1 MCDCN
6 DCDRINKAW
15 ERKRDRLF
23 DITNLITGDSY
34 HNVPA
39 NQLSETINRLL
50 EGVYGIEDLKITQQV
65 FVKPVW
71 TVVE

>member
-1 MCDCN
+1 MCDCK
-6 DCDRINKAW
+6 DCDQINKAW

-39 NQLSETINRLL
+39 NQLSETIIRLRD
-50 EGVYGIEDLKITQQV
+50 EGYHVSDLKITQ
-65 FVKPVW
+65 FVS
-71 TVVE
+71 